1 MTIMNSVFVTIY
13 FFEWR
18 WLIDFLAKV
27 VLTSCHYSLVFL
39 SNRSKLTS
47 ETKKIRSVGTF
58 VKKTTTT
65 TSTTKFWKWEQKTI
79 KVGRTP
85 IWGYLEFICYI
96 IVWNIWK
103 LKKFLLCAFGFANLD
118 ICWSQLMAVFI
129 LVCCTLFELFFWTTA
144 TTNLIRIFDWSST
157 SDF

>member
-1 MTIMNSVFVTIY
+1 MNSVFVTIY

-27 VLTSCHYSLVFL
+27 VLTSCHHSLVFL

-47 ETKKIRSVGTF
+47 ETKKKIRSIGTF
-58 VKKTTTT
+58 AKKQRQQDQQLNFE
-65 TSTTKFWKWEQKTI
+65 SENKRGWS
-79 KVGRTP
+79 
-85 IWGYLEFICYI
+85 YLEFICYI

-103 LKKFLLCAFGFANLD
+103 LKKFFLCVFGFANLD
-118 ICWSQLMAVFI
+118 ICWSWLMAVFI

-144 TTNLIRIFDWSST
+144 TTNLIRIFGWSST
-157 SDF
+157 LDF

>member
-1 MTIMNSVFVTIY
+1 MNSVFVTIC

-47 ETKKIRSVGTF
+47 ETKKKNKINRNICE
-58 VKKTTTT
+58 KKQQQQHQQLNFE
-65 TSTTKFWKWEQKTI
+65 SENKRGWS
-79 KVGRTP
+79 
-85 IWGYLEFICYI
+85 YLEFICYI

-118 ICWSQLMAVFI
+118 ICWSCLMAVFI

-144 TTNLIRIFDWSST
+144 TTNLIRIFGWSST
-157 SDF
+157 LDF